1 MAERGEVVGNV
12 VYGYVNVS
20 TASNTPTTPRRT
32 CTCKAA
38 IKRVHNE
45 PHVEVLP
52 AHLPPG

>member
-12 VYGYVNVS
+12 VYGYV
-20 TASNTPTTPRRT
+20 
-32 CTCKAA
+32 KAA